1 MSQISDPIADMLNRI
16 RNACAARDVEVRI
29 PYSRLK
35 AEIGRI
41 LQREGFVREC
51 AADGEGARRCLRLRL
66 RYTAKR
72 EPVIRGVRRIS
83 RPGLR
88 RYAGAAEIPRVLDG
102 MGVAIL
108 STPAGVLTDAEARR
122 RRVGG
127 EVLLHVW

>member
-16 RNACAARDVEVRI
+16 RNACAARDVEVSI
-29 PYSRLK
+29 PYSRIK

-66 RYTAKR
+66 RYTVKR
-72 EPVIRGVRRIS
+72 EPVIRGLRRIS

-88 RYAGAAEIPRVLDG
+88 RYVSATQIPRVLDG

-122 RRVGG
+122 QRVGG